1 MFDSIHLDHVVLRAR
16 DASALKEFYMKAL
29 ECVVERELSDGLIQ
43 LRLGSILIDIISAK
57 GELGT
62 EGDPLPSDARNLD
75 HFCLRVNPFDAEK
88 IKKHFRICGVTHGP
102 VQNLYGAEGFGPSI
116 YFYDPEGNKVELKG
130 PSS

>member
-1 MFDSIHLDHVVLRAR
+1 MHCFINGNLIKSRNIIYRA
-16 DASALKEFYMKAL
+16 
-29 ECVVERELSDGLIQ
+29 C
-43 LRLGSILIDIISAK
+43 ILIDIISAK

-75 HFCLRVNPFDAEK
+75 HFCLRVNPFDEEK
-88 IKKHFRICGVTHGP
+88 IKKHFRLCGVTHGP